1 MELTAALIALLVVTI
16 WRAVRRQ
23 RTNPF
28 GSLPD
33 VGDAPP
39 GSTPLAS
46 WRSSDDGLWT
56 YYLDLPAA
64 DRAASTGRPPI
75 GDA

>member
-1 MELTAALIALLVVTI
+1 MEMTVALIALIVVTV

-28 GSLPD
+28 GPLPD

-39 GSTPLAS
+39 GAAPLAS
-46 WRSSDDGLWT
+46 WRMSDDGLWT
-56 YYLDLPAA
+56 HYLDLPAA
-64 DRAASTGRPPI
+64 NRPASAGRPPV
-75 GDA
+75 GDP